1 MKTTTTRLLLIF
13 GIICPALFWLTT
25 LICGAVHGNYDHLSG
40 TISELGALGT
50 RSQHLFTGLL
60 ILLSVFGFGFC
71 LGLYRI
77 CCERKLSLLP
87 LIPIIIFF
95 LGNIGVA
102 LFPLGHRLHPVAGEI
117 TIIIVLSPM
126 LALWYWRTIVP
137 RYLSLLATAII
148 IIAMALVLLEIL
160 SGNFVQSHAG
170 LLQRIFHAGWTCWF
184 ISLSI
189 QFNKTTS

>member
-1 MKTTTTRLLLIF
+1 MNTRTNRLLLNL
-13 GIICPALFWLTT
+13 GMVCPALFWLTT

-60 ILLSVFGFGFC
+60 ILLSVLGFGFC
-71 LGLYRI
+71 LGLYRV
-77 CCERKLSLLP
+77 CCERKLSVLP

-102 LFPLGHRLHPVAGEI
+102 LFPLGNSLHPVAGET
-117 TIIIVLSPM
+117 TIVVVLSPV
-126 LALWYWRTIVP
+126 LAFWSWRAIVP
-137 RYLSLLATAII
+137 RYLSLLAMAII
-148 IIAMALVLLEIL
+148 FLALALVL
-160 SGNFVQSHAG
+160 SGIVPDTFVQSHPG
-170 LLQRIFHAGWTCWF
+170 LLQRIFHAGWTFWF

-189 QFNKTTS
+189 QFNKQNT